1 MRTNRSPRLRDD
13 DEEQD
18 REDDDEDVDDNEYDN
33 NHDGGDQAGFKK
45 VLLGPRQTPRQD

>member
-33 NHDGGDQAGFKK
+33 NHDGGDQASFKK